1 MFWLCRFSPLQNV
14 MGWMWI
20 MTTMM
25 NGLYVR
31 TLAFFVL
38 MMPVNEGGGEKSNEG
53 ESKYDVYM
61 R

>member
-1 MFWLCRFSPLQNV
+1 